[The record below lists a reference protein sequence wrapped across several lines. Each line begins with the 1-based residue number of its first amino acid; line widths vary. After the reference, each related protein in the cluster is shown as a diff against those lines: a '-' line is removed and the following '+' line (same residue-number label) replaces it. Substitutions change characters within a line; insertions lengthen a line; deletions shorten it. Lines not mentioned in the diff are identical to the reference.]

1 LCINMRIL
9 DRYVLREFL
18 RTYLIIFFSFAV
30 VFIVI
35 DVIDNLPRL
44 IRNGATTPQA
54 TLYYALRLPYLIVLT
69 SPVTVLLTGLF
80 MMNALSKHNESI
92 AIRAAGVSIK
102 RAMLPLFGIGL
113 LVSLGIAV
121 MGEYLLPWA
130 ETTKNYVYNVQIK
143 GEQPDDQMLKA
154 RIHYQGKSNDFYY
167 FGFFDGYKNN
177 LRIIDLTRIDYKTK
191 QVTEHI
197 TASSADWNGS
207 RWIIRDCEIRRFAG
221 GKQVF
226 HIYYPETNLAIL
238 DVQPQDFIRITQ
250 KTLSL
255 TFWQLKDYI
264 GRIKKLG
271 DDPSREVVDLHM
283 KLAFPLTNLIVIFFF
298 IPIATSNIRSKGRG
312 LVIMLG
318 LVVCFAYLIVVRVS
332 QSLGYNGVIPP
343 VWAAWLPNGI
353 FTMLGLG
360 FLYKAEI

>member
-1 LCINMRIL
+1 MRIL
-9 DRYVLREFL
+9 DRYVIREFL

-35 DVIDNLPRL
+35 DVVDNLPRL
-44 IRNGATTPQA
+44 VRNGATTQQA
-54 TLYYALRLPYLIVLT
+54 TLYYMLRLPYLIVLT

-102 RAMLPLFGIGL
+102 RAMLPLFAIGL
-113 LVSLGIAV
+113 MISIGIAV

-130 ETTKNYVYNVQIK
+130 ETYKNYVYNVQIK

-177 LRIIDLTRIDYKTK
+177 LKIIDLTRIDYKTK
-191 QVTEHI
+191 EVIEHVS
-197 TASSADWNGS
+197 AASADWDGN
-207 RWIIRDCEIRRFAG
+207 RWIIRDCEIRRFRNG
-221 GKQVF
+221 QQTL
-226 HIYYPETNLAIL
+226 HQYYPETTLNML
-238 DVQPQDFIRITQ
+238 DVEPKDFIRITQ
-250 KTLSL
+250 KTMSL
-255 TFWQLKDYI
+255 NFWQLKEYI
-264 GRIKKLG
+264 GRLKKLG
-271 DDPSREVVDLHM
+271 DDPAKEVVDLHM

-298 IPIATSNIRSKGRG
+298 MPIATSNVRSKGRG
-312 LVIMLG
+312 WVIMLG
-318 LVVCFAYLIVVRVS
+318 LVVCFAYLIVVRVI

-343 VWAAWLPNGI
+343 VWAAWLPNAV
-353 FTMLGLG
+353 FTLLGLG
-360 FLYKAEI
+360 FLKKAEI

>member
-1 LCINMRIL
+1 MKII
-9 DRYVLREFL
+9 DRYITREFL

-35 DVIDNLPRL
+35 DVVDNLPRL
-44 IRNGATTPQA
+44 IRNGASTQQA
-54 TLYYALRLPYLIVLT
+54 TLYYLLRLPYLVVLT

-80 MMNALSKHNESI
+80 MMNALSKHNESV
-92 AIRAAGVSIK
+92 AIRAAGISIK
-102 RAMLPLFGIGL
+102 RAMFPLFLIGFTI
-113 LVSLGIAV
+113 SLGIAA

-130 ETTKNYVYNVQIK
+130 ETQRNYVYNVQIK

-154 RIHYQGKSNDFYY
+154 RIHYQGKENDFYY

-177 LRIIDLTRIDYKTK
+177 LKVIDLTRIDYQTK
-191 QVTEHI
+191 EITEHI
-197 TASSADWNGS
+197 TATSADWNGS
-207 RWIIRDCEIRRFAG
+207 RWIIKDCEIRRFRG
-221 GKQVF
+221 GVQVMHVF
-226 HIYYPETNLAIL
+226 YPETNLAIL

-264 GRIKKLG
+264 GRLRKLG
-271 DDPSREVVDLHM
+271 DDPSREIVDLHM
-283 KLAFPLTNLIVIFFF
+283 KIAFPLTNLIVIFFF
-298 IPIATSNIRSKGRG
+298 MPIATSNTRSKGRG
-312 LVIMLG
+312 WVIMLG
-318 LVVCFAYLIVVRVS
+318 LVVCFAYLIVVRVI

-343 VWAAWLPNGI
+343 VIAAWLPNAVFTILGI
-353 FTMLGLG
+353 G

>member
-1 LCINMRIL
+1 MMRII
-9 DRYVLREFL
+9 DRYITREFL

-35 DVIDNLPRL
+35 DVVDNLPRL
-44 IRNGATTPQA
+44 IRNGASTQQA
-54 TLYYALRLPYLIVLT
+54 TLYYLLRLPYLVVLT

-80 MMNALSKHNESI
+80 MMNALSKHNESV
-92 AIRAAGVSIK
+92 AIRAAGISIK
-102 RAMLPLFGIGL
+102 RAMFPLFLIGFTI
-113 LVSLGIAV
+113 SLGIAA

-130 ETTKNYVYNVQIK
+130 ETQRNYVYNVQIK

-154 RIHYQGKSNDFYY
+154 RIHYQGKENDFYY

-177 LRIIDLTRIDYKTK
+177 LKVIDLTRIDYQTK
-191 QVTEHI
+191 EITEHI
-197 TASSADWNGS
+197 TATSADWNGS
-207 RWIIRDCEIRRFAG
+207 RWIIKDCEIRRFRG
-221 GKQVF
+221 GVQVMHVF
-226 HIYYPETNLAIL
+226 YPETNLAIL

-264 GRIKKLG
+264 GRLRKLG
-271 DDPSREVVDLHM
+271 DDPSKEIVDLHM
-283 KLAFPLTNLIVIFFF
+283 KIAFPLTNLIVIFFF
-298 IPIATSNIRSKGRG
+298 MPIATSNTRSKGRG
-312 LVIMLG
+312 WVIMLG
-318 LVVCFAYLIVVRVS
+318 LVVCFAYLIVVRVI

-343 VWAAWLPNGI
+343 VIAAWLPNAVFTILGI
-353 FTMLGLG
+353 G

>member
-1 LCINMRIL
+1 MMRII
-9 DRYVLREFL
+9 DRYITREFL

-35 DVIDNLPRL
+35 DVVDNLPRL
-44 IRNGATTPQA
+44 IRNGASTQQA
-54 TLYYALRLPYLIVLT
+54 TLYYLLRLPYLVVLT

-80 MMNALSKHNESI
+80 MMNALSKHNESV
-92 AIRAAGVSIK
+92 AIRAAGISIK
-102 RAMLPLFGIGL
+102 RAMLPLFLIGFTI
-113 LVSLGIAV
+113 SLGIAA

-130 ETTKNYVYNVQIK
+130 ETQRNYVYNVQIK

-154 RIHYQGKSNDFYY
+154 RIHYQGKKNDFYY

-177 LRIIDLTRIDYKTK
+177 LKVIDLTRIDYQTK
-191 QVTEHI
+191 EITEHI
-197 TASSADWNGS
+197 TATSADWNGS
-207 RWIIRDCEIRRFAG
+207 RWIIKDCEIRRFRG
-221 GKQVF
+221 GVQVMHVF
-226 HIYYPETNLAIL
+226 YPETNLAIL

-264 GRIKKLG
+264 GRLRKLG
-271 DDPSREVVDLHM
+271 DDPSKEIVDLHM
-283 KLAFPLTNLIVIFFF
+283 KIAFPLTNLIVIFFF
-298 IPIATSNIRSKGRG
+298 MPIATSNTRSKGRG
-312 LVIMLG
+312 WVIMLG
-318 LVVCFAYLIVVRVS
+318 LVVCFAYLIVVRVI

-343 VWAAWLPNGI
+343 VIAAWLPNAVFTILGI
-353 FTMLGLG
+353 G

>member
-1 LCINMRIL
+1 MRII
-9 DRYVLREFL
+9 DRYITREFL

-35 DVIDNLPRL
+35 DVVDNLPRL
-44 IRNGATTPQA
+44 IRNGASTQQA
-54 TLYYALRLPYLIVLT
+54 TLYYLLRLPYLVVLT

-80 MMNALSKHNESI
+80 MMNALSKHNESV
-92 AIRAAGVSIK
+92 AIRAAGISIK
-102 RAMLPLFGIGL
+102 RAMFPLFLIGFSI
-113 LVSLGIAV
+113 SLGIAA

-130 ETTKNYVYNVQIK
+130 ETQRNYVYNVQIK

-154 RIHYQGKSNDFYY
+154 RIHYQGKKNDFYY

-177 LRIIDLTRIDYKTK
+177 LKVIDLTRIDYQTK
-191 QVTEHI
+191 EITEHI
-197 TASSADWNGS
+197 TATSADWNGS
-207 RWIIRDCEIRRFAG
+207 RWIIKDCEIRRFRG
-221 GKQVF
+221 GVQVMHVF
-226 HIYYPETNLAIL
+226 YPETNLAIL

-264 GRIKKLG
+264 GRLRKLG
-271 DDPSREVVDLHM
+271 DDPSREIVDLHM
-283 KLAFPLTNLIVIFFF
+283 KIAFPLTNLIVIFFF
-298 IPIATSNIRSKGRG
+298 MPIATSNTRSKGRG
-312 LVIMLG
+312 WVIMLG
-318 LVVCFAYLIVVRVS
+318 LVVCFAYLIVVRVI

-343 VWAAWLPNGI
+343 VIAAWLPNAV
-353 FTMLGLG
+353 FTMLGIG

>member
-1 LCINMRIL
+1 MRII
-9 DRYVLREFL
+9 DRYITREFL

-35 DVIDNLPRL
+35 DVVDNLPRL
-44 IRNGATTPQA
+44 IRNGASTQQA
-54 TLYYALRLPYLIVLT
+54 TLYYLLRLPYLVVLT

-80 MMNALSKHNESI
+80 MMNALSKHNESV
-92 AIRAAGVSIK
+92 AIRAAGISIK
-102 RAMLPLFGIGL
+102 RAMLPLFLIGFTI
-113 LVSLGIAV
+113 SLGIAA

-130 ETTKNYVYNVQIK
+130 ETQRNYVYNVQIK

-154 RIHYQGKSNDFYY
+154 RIHYQGKKNDFYY

-177 LRIIDLTRIDYKTK
+177 LKVIDLTRIDYQTK
-191 QVTEHI
+191 EITEHI
-197 TASSADWNGS
+197 TATSADWNGS
-207 RWIIRDCEIRRFAG
+207 RWIIKDCEIRRFRG
-221 GKQVF
+221 GVQVMHVF
-226 HIYYPETNLAIL
+226 YPETNLAIL

-264 GRIKKLG
+264 GRLRKLG
-271 DDPSREVVDLHM
+271 DDPSKEIVDLHM
-283 KLAFPLTNLIVIFFF
+283 KIAFPLTNLIVIFFF
-298 IPIATSNIRSKGRG
+298 MPIATSNTRSKGRG
-312 LVIMLG
+312 WVIMLG
-318 LVVCFAYLIVVRVS
+318 LVVCFAYLIVVRVI

-343 VWAAWLPNGI
+343 VIAAWLPNAVFTILGI
-353 FTMLGLG
+353 G

>member
-1 LCINMRIL
+1 MRII
-9 DRYVLREFL
+9 DRYITREFL

-35 DVIDNLPRL
+35 DVVDNLPRL
-44 IRNGATTPQA
+44 IRNGASTQQA
-54 TLYYALRLPYLIVLT
+54 TLYYLLRLPYLVVLT

-80 MMNALSKHNESI
+80 MMNALSNHNESV
-92 AIRAAGVSIK
+92 AIRAAGISIK
-102 RAMLPLFGIGL
+102 RAMFPLFLIGFTI
-113 LVSLGIAV
+113 SLGIAA

-130 ETTKNYVYNVQIK
+130 ETQRNYVYNVQIK

-154 RIHYQGKSNDFYY
+154 RIHYQGKENDFYY

-177 LRIIDLTRIDYKTK
+177 LKVIDLTRIDYQTK
-191 QVTEHI
+191 EITEHI
-197 TASSADWNGS
+197 TATSADWNGS
-207 RWIIRDCEIRRFAG
+207 RWIIKDCEIRRFRG
-221 GKQVF
+221 GVQVMHVF
-226 HIYYPETNLAIL
+226 YPETNLAIL

-264 GRIKKLG
+264 GRLRKLG
-271 DDPSREVVDLHM
+271 DDPSREIVDLHM
-283 KLAFPLTNLIVIFFF
+283 KIAFPLTNLIVIFFF
-298 IPIATSNIRSKGRG
+298 MPIATSNTRSKGRG
-312 LVIMLG
+312 WVIMLG
-318 LVVCFAYLIVVRVS
+318 LVVCFAYLIVVRVI

-343 VWAAWLPNGI
+343 VIAAWLPNAVFTILGI
-353 FTMLGLG
+353 G

>member
-1 LCINMRIL
+1 MMRII
-9 DRYVLREFL
+9 DRYITREFL

-35 DVIDNLPRL
+35 DVVDNLPRL
-44 IRNGATTPQA
+44 IRNGASTQQA
-54 TLYYALRLPYLIVLT
+54 TLYYLLRLPYLVVLT

-80 MMNALSKHNESI
+80 MMNALSNHNESV
-92 AIRAAGVSIK
+92 AIRAAGISIK
-102 RAMLPLFGIGL
+102 RAMFPLFLIGFTI
-113 LVSLGIAV
+113 SLGIAA

-130 ETTKNYVYNVQIK
+130 ETQRNYVYNVQIK

-154 RIHYQGKSNDFYY
+154 RIHYQGKENDFYY

-177 LRIIDLTRIDYKTK
+177 LKVIDLTRIDYQTK
-191 QVTEHI
+191 EITEHI
-197 TASSADWNGS
+197 TATSADWNGS
-207 RWIIRDCEIRRFAG
+207 RWIIKDCEIRRFRG
-221 GKQVF
+221 GVQVMHVF
-226 HIYYPETNLAIL
+226 YPETNLAIL

-264 GRIKKLG
+264 GRLRKLG
-271 DDPSREVVDLHM
+271 DDPSREIVDLHM
-283 KLAFPLTNLIVIFFF
+283 KIAFPLTNLIVIFFF
-298 IPIATSNIRSKGRG
+298 MPIATSNTRSKGRG
-312 LVIMLG
+312 WVIMLG
-318 LVVCFAYLIVVRVS
+318 LVVCFAYLIVVRVI

-343 VWAAWLPNGI
+343 VIAAWLPNAVFTILGI
-353 FTMLGLG
+353 G